1 MGILLWP
8 QTDPQVPAVP
18 YAATAK
24 IENLQLQ
31 DGSKVQLDLGAS
43 LTVRL
48 SPDKRDIELRQGRVM
63 FRVAHDASRPFIV
76 DAGAG
81 RITALGTQFQVQR
94 EGEAVSVML
103 LEGSVG
109 IDSARRSEEHTS
121 ELQSIMRISYA

>member
-1 MGILLWP
+1 MPFMAQWADAASQIRRPVQVVPNRYWLPSAGALAALLAMGILLWP

-48 SPDKRDIELRQGRVM
+48 SP
-63 FRVAHDASRPFIV
+63 
-76 DAGAG
+76 
-81 RITALGTQFQVQR
+81 
-94 EGEAVSVML
+94 
-103 LEGSVG
+103 
-109 IDSARRSEEHTS
+109 RSEERRVGKECVSTCRSRWWPYH
-121 ELQSIMRISYA
+121 